1 MFLLIF
7 LFVINF
13 SVAIDEKYD
22 IMAKTCYG
30 EDAFTSV
37 TINASYLRV
46 NIGYSST
53 ESTIWTIL
61 YGCIACIRYNLR
73 CQKPTFV

>member
-1 MFLLIF
+1 MFGLIF
-7 LFVINF
+7 LFLINF

-46 NIGYSST
+46 NFNQLTLQYDNS
-53 ESTIWTIL
+53 L
-61 YGCIACIRYNLR
+61 IRVCRLLWI
-73 CQKPTFV
+73 PI